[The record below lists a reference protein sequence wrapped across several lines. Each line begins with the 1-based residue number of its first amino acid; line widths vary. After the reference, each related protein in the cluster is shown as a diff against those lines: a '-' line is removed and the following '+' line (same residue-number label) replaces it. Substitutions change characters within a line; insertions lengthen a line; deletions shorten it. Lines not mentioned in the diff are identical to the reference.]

1 MKIVSFIKCLVRT
14 QELTQQE
21 LEFFIFRITISLV
34 NCKEYVEDSFSGR
47 TLQDIDF
54 ASRDTDKKLF
64 HWQTKIMQ
72 LEKILALWSWE
83 RGQRLSKQLEANT
96 ALLKTLA
103 LKTTT
108 SQATNNLE
116 AQSIFQ
122 SQFPRT
128 PNKSYPG
135 PEDYEFTD
143 QKSDPSKVDSPIK
156 MAPNAVQHS
165 SLKRYGDGDTKNYE
179 QLQSLKTPS
188 LGKMG
193 SFGTNPF
200 QSDINDKYF
209 GVGELLQMSQLKNKI
224 QNPAVREAEL
234 RPKILSKFKNLDKEN
249 QQAILKKME
258 EEMSKKF
265 KEDLKSI
272 RSPML
277 FKKYQL
283 LESGVKSSK
292 FVSGR
297 EGTELY
303 ESELVTRANTKY
315 RKEGNQLPVV
325 VETVRKDVRKQSLF
339 QQPGDQYLNIQ
350 GMESTRGWR

>member
-1 MKIVSFIKCLVRT
+1 
-14 QELTQQE
+14 
-21 LEFFIFRITISLV
+21 
-34 NCKEYVEDSFSGR
+34 
-47 TLQDIDF
+47 
-54 ASRDTDKKLF
+54 
-64 HWQTKIMQ
+64 
-72 LEKILALWSWE
+72 
-83 RGQRLSKQLEANT
+83 
-96 ALLKTLA
+96 
-103 LKTTT
+103 
-108 SQATNNLE
+108 
-116 AQSIFQ
+116 
-122 SQFPRT
+122 
-128 PNKSYPG
+128 
-135 PEDYEFTD
+135 
-143 QKSDPSKVDSPIK
+143 
-156 MAPNAVQHS
+156 
-165 SLKRYGDGDTKNYE
+165 
-179 QLQSLKTPS
+179 
-188 LGKMG
+188 
-193 SFGTNPF
+193 
-200 QSDINDKYF
+200 
-209 GVGELLQMSQLKNKI
+209 MSQLKNKI

-350 GMESTRGWR
+350 GMESGSEEDSGKSSEEKDETQKVTLENGQNKLGEKIKIRTFDEEDEL